1 MDMFNKITNCA
12 ETFAQCFYEPRDEE
26 NRTLIRQIDKIKKT
40 NCVVEKMFYL
50 KQLITRLFTMI
61 NSTEVRLFNRTNP
74 PLTPFVYIFNS
85 KQCEGKMRKQQFV
98 VYNREHVVIEP
109 FQSHIIP
116 LQYFSSLKS
125 DMDLEVH
132 LPETINMEI
141 DIISNHSG
149 TFIRKLLLFNLINQ
163 TVQIGKNE
171 ILFSI
176 TLSKNPEERFISLK
190 AHPDFIQS
198 RLSILSNFSTFLG
211 LEKYESILAKYC
223 IANKYSLKGQVY
235 DGVDSDQKEMIVR
248 AVEQLDTRPDQLSL
262 RPGCDLY
269 FQLKS
274 APRPPAHPHPSHP
287 QSVQGITLQQV
298 KRLAAPWS
306 NLEPMTDSTFNNLN
320 ESSRQ
325 ALNSLLINKSLSRT
339 RGILSIQDIYE
350 LQRNVP
356 SIRKLIT
363 EAEQHKNSPRKTLP
377 SIPKLIRTNTINLR
391 NRPAHQFATFC
402 TTAAQLENEQQILR

>member
-26 NRTLIRQIDKIKKT
+26 NRTLNRQIDKIKKT

-50 KQLITRLFTMI
+50 KQLITRLFTII

-85 KQCEGKMRKQQFV
+85 KQCKGKMRKQQFV

-163 TVQIGKNE
+163 TVQIGK
-171 ILFSI
+171 
-176 TLSKNPEERFISLK
+176 K
-190 AHPDFIQS
+190 
-198 RLSILSNFSTFLG
+198 
-211 LEKYESILAKYC
+211 
-223 IANKYSLKGQVY
+223 
-235 DGVDSDQKEMIVR
+235 
-248 AVEQLDTRPDQLSL
+248 
-262 RPGCDLY
+262 
-269 FQLKS
+269 
-274 APRPPAHPHPSHP
+274 
-287 QSVQGITLQQV
+287 
-298 KRLAAPWS
+298 
-306 NLEPMTDSTFNNLN
+306 
-320 ESSRQ
+320 
-325 ALNSLLINKSLSRT
+325 
-339 RGILSIQDIYE
+339 
-350 LQRNVP
+350 
-356 SIRKLIT
+356 
-363 EAEQHKNSPRKTLP
+363 
-377 SIPKLIRTNTINLR
+377 
-391 NRPAHQFATFC
+391 
-402 TTAAQLENEQQILR
+402 